1 MKLKRIS
8 EQESGQEQESNKQD
22 QKQKSNKNEIIL
34 VKKLY

>member
-34 VKKLY
+34 VKKLH